1 MSANA
6 GDIFLSLRTN
16 SAEFLNE
23 LRSIGQGINTF
34 QSQMQRQ
41 FDSVTNGLKNIAAGV
56 SIGAVF
62 HKMVEEAEQAE
73 TATRKIEQVLRSTG
87 GVAGITAR
95 EVDRVA
101 SSLSK
106 LTGIDDDAIKG
117 GQALLLTFKGIGKDV
132 FPQATKAMLDMSAA
146 MGQDMKSSAIQLGK
160 ALNDPAEG
168 LSALHRVGVTFT
180 AGQEAA
186 IKAMQKAGD
195 VAGAQ
200 KIILQELESEFG
212 NMSLAARDTLAG
224 AFQALQTSTDNLFE
238 AFGTSG
244 SSGLR
249 YGIEFA
255 ITLMNKLG
263 TETVPQIVGG
273 FNVVASAIKP
283 VTDGLGAVAK
293 VALNAALTFNKSWI
307 EAFTFVGEAW
317 NMFIHG
323 QMTPNIASEMIKEFS
338 SSLLQNFQT
347 DFVGEAQKKLA
358 EIGKETEAR
367 MAMLRKAS
375 EASIARS
382 PGYGDGPDK
391 EAEKAEKKHQ
401 QELKQLAEIEASLRN
416 RLQTEQAI
424 TSGNKDRVAALQA
437 EEKIARLST
446 LSTVERAAA
455 LRNITQLERQITA
468 EKEKQKAAEKAAE
481 EAKKREE
488 DHQKDLKSAVER
500 VAQLQQELAKKTAI
514 ANLDEEA
521 LLRAEA
527 KEKIGRLE
535 NLTAEERNQKEN
547 ELYDI
552 LRKIREV
559 DSAELT
565 RNKVKAMRDE
575 TAALAA
581 KVSGHKAEYD
591 VMKKLRD
598 IRDDQKLTQSDK
610 DALAGEVMANANAQE
625 MLNEQLDRQ
634 KDLLDRVKGGTG
646 SYRDKIRELQS
657 ALNDG
662 TINQKQ
668 FNEALKDLNN
678 KHIKDVTKSVT
689 DFTRTTLKGF
699 TDAIASG
706 KSLKDVFKDLGK
718 SIAELAVN
726 KLLIDPIANF
736 IGNAAG
742 SLFGGT
748 MFGGGGSTT
757 APSIPSGTGFAGNG
771 SGLGNLLGGIPL
783 IGGLFGNKSTSTT
796 TGADPAA
803 VMGFLARHSIGDA
816 WKVFIV
822 GGAGFGG
829 GGALASGG
837 VPGRGFGSVPGGS
850 LGPIGGGYIPPGIG
864 LPSIPGGVYYPP
876 GGDWSGFGGTQGL
889 MPWQR
894 GGGGAAG
901 GAQAYLSAAQTGQA
915 LQRANTAANAETA
928 WMYSQGLISAQQAQT
943 AYQTRQTSQLTQAAS
958 GYRMTGAQ
966 AYGPPIQT
974 PFIMQGSPYATY
986 MGGGDWASDEM
997 PPLAPDFRKPTGS
1010 PFAPSGASRAGTKS
1024 YQWSDWDPD
1033 PTQSAVARIYGY
1045 GGRGYQSSQPGGG
1058 GTYGGSGD
1066 GLMPFSWGG
1075 YDNYVPQ
1082 GYQFPSG
1089 YAHNPRPAGLTPNR
1103 YRADGGPVEA
1113 GMIYGVNERGREA
1126 FIPET
1131 AGSVVSNE
1139 KLTEVFGGS
1148 NAPPSLTFINS
1159 SGVDLQQPEVH
1170 WDSARRELRAVVNAV
1185 MDTAPA
1191 SKGAK
1196 NKRRG

>member
-1 MSANA
+1 MSNA
-6 GDIFLSLRTN
+6 GDIFLTLRTN
-16 SAEFLNE
+16 SAEFLTE
-23 LRSIGQGINTF
+23 LRGIGQGVTNMTRTVEGAFRSATAAMGALGIGITAI
-34 QSQMQRQ
+34 S
-41 FDSVTNGLKNIAAGV
+41 SVT
-56 SIGAVF
+56 SSF
-62 HKMVEEAEQAE
+62 HKMVEEAEGAE

-95 EVDRVA
+95 EVDRIA

-168 LSALHRVGVTFT
+168 LNALHRIGVTFT
-180 AGQEAA
+180 AGQEAM
-186 IKAMQKAGD
+186 IKSMVKAGD

-200 KIILQELESEFG
+200 KIVLQELESEFG
-212 NMSLAARDTLAG
+212 NMSLAARDTLSG
-224 AFQALQTSTDNLFE
+224 AFQALQTSIDNVFE
-238 AFGTSG
+238 AFGGKGTG
-244 SSGLR
+244 GLR
-249 YGIEFA
+249 YAIEFG
-255 ITLMNKLG
+255 ITLLNKFGETIQGASPEMSEFGRIIQDTWKGVAVVVEPIINKLTQRVVQFTDVLAGDIKMLNQISKGDFAGAWQTIGQTMNKVMKD
-263 TETVPQIVGG
+263 E
-273 FNVVASAIKP
+273 
-283 VTDGLGAVAK
+283 
-293 VALNAALTFNKSWI
+293 
-307 EAFTFVGEAW
+307 
-317 NMFIHG
+317 
-323 QMTPNIASEMIKEFS
+323 
-338 SSLLQNFQT
+338 QT
-347 DFVGEAQKKLA
+347 DFVAGWKKSINEVVA
-358 EIGKETEAR
+358 ETDQR
-367 MAMLRKAS
+367 MALLRKAS
-375 EASIARS
+375 SSAIAKS
-382 PGYGDGPDK
+382 PDYGAGPDK
-391 EAEKAEKKHQ
+391 DAEKAEKKHE
-401 QELKQLAEIEASLRN
+401 QELKHLDEIMASLRN

-424 TSGNKDRVAALQA
+424 TAGNKDRVATLLA
-437 EEKIARLST
+437 EEKVARLGT
-446 LSTVERAAA
+446 LTVNERAGAI
-455 LRNITQLERQITA
+455 RNIAQLERSITT

-481 EAKKREE
+481 DAKKREE
-488 DHQKDLKSAVER
+488 DHQKDLKSATER
-500 VAQLQQELAKKTAI
+500 VAQLQQELTKKTAI

-527 KEKIGRLE
+527 QEKIGKLS

-552 LRKIREV
+552 LRKIRDV

-565 RNKVKAMRDE
+565 RNKIKAMRDE

-591 VMKKLRD
+591 VIKKIRD
-598 IRDDQKLTQSDK
+598 IRDDAKLTQSDK
-610 DALAGEVMANANAQE
+610 DTLAAEAIANANAQDF
-625 MLNEQLDRQ
+625 LNQKLETQ

-796 TGADPAA
+796 TGSDPAA

-974 PFIMQGSPYATY
+974 PFLMQGSPYATY

-1139 KLTEVFGGS
+1139 KLREVLGGS

-1159 SGVDLQQPEVH
+1159 SGVALQQPEVN
-1170 WDSARRELRAVVNAV
+1170 WDSARRELRAVVNGV